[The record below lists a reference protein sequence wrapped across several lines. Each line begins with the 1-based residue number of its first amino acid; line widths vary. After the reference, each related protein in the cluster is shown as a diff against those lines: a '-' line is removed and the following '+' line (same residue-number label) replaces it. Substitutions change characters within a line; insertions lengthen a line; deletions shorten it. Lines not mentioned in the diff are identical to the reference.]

1 MRGIPRGDG
10 PYNASN
16 SETRPIQLQASSRG
30 LQRDSKISISRTLP
44 SAPEAT
50 DRTMSASLFWVEGW
64 LPVVHQQEGDRRIC
78 ADPFV
83 AVEERVIL
91 AKVKEVR
98 RCHRGNGGV
107 QEFAAECCPG
117 RGYGRFKS
125 GSVAESRG
133 PPRIARSVGRGSPEL
148 HPATETPVPAGL
160 PEELIPLTYG
170 TPLHIAC
177 ATTPGRLRTFSAG
190 LRPSPVR

>member
-1 MRGIPRGDG
+1 
-10 PYNASN
+10 
-16 SETRPIQLQASSRG
+16 
-30 LQRDSKISISRTLP
+30 
-44 SAPEAT
+44 
-50 DRTMSASLFWVEGW
+50 MSASLFWVEGW

-133 PPRIARSVGRGSPEL
+133 PPVSLDLLVADLQNFIQRQKHRFQQV
-148 HPATETPVPAGL
+148 
-160 PEELIPLTYG
+160 
-170 TPLHIAC
+170 C
-177 ATTPGRLRTFSAG
+177 LRNSF
-190 LRPSPVR
+190 R